1 VEGSSQ
7 GKIAL
12 EEHVLN
18 ADFDATLPSFM
29 DPERMGE
36 VKRRLHDVDGERLAA
51 MDRAGIEIAVL
62 SLNSPGVQAVTDPAQ
77 AVQLAARANE
87 DLAALVA
94 THPDRY
100 AGLAAVALQDPAAA
114 VRELERCVGELGFC
128 GALVN
133 GYSNVGDPDTGV
145 YLDDSTLEPFWE
157 CVQDLRVPVY
167 LHPRDPLPSQQQQYA
182 GHPELLGSAWGFT
195 AETAVHALRLI
206 LSGLFDR
213 YPSVSVVLGHLGE
226 TLPFN
231 IWRIEHRF
239 ARLTY
244 GKRLE
249 RPLSAYLSEN
259 FYHTTSGIFRDQS
272 LIDTVL
278 EVGADRVLFS
288 ADYPWE
294 SMDEAAS
301 WFDAAPI
308 SEADRVKIGRTN
320 AQRLLGLGQ
329 D

>member
-1 VEGSSQ
+1 MH

-18 ADFDATLPSFM
+18 ADFGSTLPSFM
-29 DPERMGE
+29 DADRMDE
-36 VKRRLHDVDGERLAA
+36 VRRRLQDVDGERLAE
-51 MDRAGIEIAVL
+51 MDRCGIGVAVL
-62 SLNSPGVQAVTDPAQ
+62 SLNSPGVQSVPEPAEAVRR
-77 AVQLAARANE
+77 AASAND

-100 AGLAAVALQDPAAA
+100 AGLAAVPLQDPGEAA
-114 VRELERCVGELGFC
+114 RELERCVRRLGFR

-133 GYSNVGDPDTGV
+133 GYSNVGDADTGV
-145 YLDDSTLEPFWE
+145 YLDDATLAPFWE
-157 CVQDLRVPVY
+157 RVQDLGVPVY
-167 LHPRDPLPSQQQQYA
+167 LHPRDPLPSQRAAYE

-213 YPSVSVVLGHLGE
+213 YPGVTVVLGHLGE

-294 SMDEAAS
+294 SMEEATR
-301 WFDAAPI
+301 WFDAAPV
-308 SEADRVKIGRTN
+308 SEADRRKIGRTN
-320 AQRLLGLGQ
+320 AQRLLGLPP

>member
-1 VEGSSQ
+1 VQRLQ

-12 EEHVLN
+12 EEHVIN
-18 ADFDATLPSFM
+18 ADFASTLPSFM
-29 DPERMGE
+29 DPERME
-36 VKRRLHDVDGERLAA
+36 DVRRRLHDVDGDRLAE
-51 MDRAGIEIAVL
+51 MDRCGIDVAVL
-62 SLNSPGVQAVTDPAQ
+62 SLNSPGVQSVLEPPEAVR
-77 AVQLAARANE
+77 LAAAAND

-100 AGLAAVALQDPAAA
+100 AGFAAVPLQDPEAAA
-114 VRELERCVGELGFC
+114 RELDRCVRELGFR

-133 GYSNVGDPDTGV
+133 GYSNVGDPDTAV
-145 YLDDSTLEPFWE
+145 YLDDSTLAPFWE
-157 CVQDLRVPVY
+157 AVQALGVPVY
-167 LHPRDPLPSQQQQYA
+167 LHPRDPLPSQRAAYE

-213 YPSVSVVLGHLGE
+213 YPSVTVILGHLGE

-272 LIDTVL
+272 LIDTLL

-294 SMDEAAS
+294 SMEEAAT
-301 WFDAAPI
+301 WFDTAPV
-308 SEADRVKIGRTN
+308 SEADRTKIGRTN